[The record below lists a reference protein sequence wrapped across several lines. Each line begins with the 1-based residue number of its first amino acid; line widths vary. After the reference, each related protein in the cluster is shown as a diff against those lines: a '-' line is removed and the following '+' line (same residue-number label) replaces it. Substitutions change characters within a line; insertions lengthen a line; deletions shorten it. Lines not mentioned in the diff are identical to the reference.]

1 MDGLLNDPQVEYVL
15 PDRLAQPG
23 DVSKVFRVSH
33 QVSEKQTTDIE
44 WTKKAGSL
52 SLTNNSVV
60 ATGAT
65 SSVLTVNG
73 ILAADVSV
81 SAVINTS
88 TSPAVGLVARYT
100 GAGDNGMYYG
110 TIARNAAEY
119 IGRIWKNVNNT
130 WIQIASQTTASGTGV
145 LRFDVIGSN
154 LSLWLNNQQVVSVV
168 DTSTT
173 GPGTAGIRF
182 SGVGGIV
189 DSFTA
194 SVLLAH
200 VLCF

>member
-33 QVSEKQTTDIE
+33 QVSEKQTADIE

-100 GAGDNGMYYG
+100 GVGDNGMYYG
-110 TIARNAAEY
+110 TIARNSAGY

-130 WIQIASQTTASGTGV
+130 WIQIANQTTASGIGV

-173 GPGTAGIRF
+173 GRGTAGIRF

-200 VLCF
+200 A

>member
-33 QVSEKQTTDIE
+33 QVSEKQTADIE

-81 SAVINTS
+81 SAV
-88 TSPAVGLVARYT
+88 
-100 GAGDNGMYYG
+100 GDNGMYYG
-110 TIARNAAEY
+110 TIARNSAGY
-119 IGRIWKNVNNT
+119 IGRIWKNFNNT
-130 WIQIASQTTASGTGV
+130 WIQIASQTTASGIGV

-173 GPGTAGIRF
+173 GRGTAGIRF

-200 VLCF
+200 A